1 MSATTACQA
10 MPDGFVVRTVI
21 TRVTMKASVL
31 VAMTTVSKR
40 SAEAWYVALDSRFLC
55 RPVRRLK
62 ALCGQCG
69 RQRGCVGVNLCM
81 VVHEQIGTTHACITR
96 SHSSLRRTA

>member
-1 MSATTACQA
+1 
-10 MPDGFVVRTVI
+10 MPGGFVGTVM

-69 RQRGCVGVNLCM
+69 RRRGCVGVNLCM
-81 VVHEQIGTTHACITR
+81 VVHEQVVSHMHALPKVTP
-96 SHSSLRRTA
+96 SFGVQPEANLDDVDE